1 MDEHLPQM
9 ETIYSGYCSNFPQ
22 ATKFYT
28 EITRIAPYRR
38 TGRDLCST
46 PRPYTTLNRTNGTL
60 NREIATSSMSLRA
73 SVRHS
78 KLFESPLKL
87 IKNVTERTP
96 SRKSE
101 KLAVPKKIR
110 RRHSVHFR
118 DHDDSS
124 SLSDSSSSSD
134 EKPPENPNAT
144 PTRRPVKKSLSS
156 HDCHGISSLQVEFL
170 NSCLK
175 KSTLNPGLPLPAHLL
190 EPVQRV
196 MRYTILLKTLRNH
209 LIDKIQ
215 AEKGENC
222 PEDKR
227 IISLDLT
234 IEKSKKLAYAT
245 NYYQNNETK
254 NSQSPAPD
262 KNHNVHLR
270 VKNKATDEEKKSRR
284 RSFERFKNAAE
295 NFLRGR

>member
-1 MDEHLPQM
+1 M
-9 ETIYSGYCSNFPQ
+9 G
-22 ATKFYT
+22 
-28 EITRIAPYRR
+28 
-38 TGRDLCST
+38 
-46 PRPYTTLNRTNGTL
+46 
-60 NREIATSSMSLRA
+60 
-73 SVRHS
+73 
-78 KLFESPLKL
+78 
-87 IKNVTERTP
+87 
-96 SRKSE
+96 
-101 KLAVPKKIR
+101 
-110 RRHSVHFR
+110 
-118 DHDDSS
+118 
-124 SLSDSSSSSD
+124 
-134 EKPPENPNAT
+134 

-209 LIDKIQ
+209 LIDELES
-215 AEKGENC
+215 EKGENF

-227 IISLDLT
+227 IISIDSA

-245 NYYQNNETK
+245 NYYQNNEAK
-254 NSQSPAPD
+254 KSLAPD

-270 VKNKATDEEKKSRR
+270 VKNKASDEEKKSRR

>member
-1 MDEHLPQM
+1 
-9 ETIYSGYCSNFPQ
+9 
-22 ATKFYT
+22 
-28 EITRIAPYRR
+28 
-38 TGRDLCST
+38 
-46 PRPYTTLNRTNGTL
+46 
-60 NREIATSSMSLRA
+60 MSL
-73 SVRHS
+73 
-78 KLFESPLKL
+78 
-87 IKNVTERTP
+87 I
-96 SRKSE
+96 
-101 KLAVPKKIR
+101 
-110 RRHSVHFR
+110 
-118 DHDDSS
+118 
-124 SLSDSSSSSD
+124 
-134 EKPPENPNAT
+134 
-144 PTRRPVKKSLSS
+144 
-156 HDCHGISSLQVEFL
+156 

-209 LIDKIQ
+209 LIDKIE